1 MTGILEL
8 FAPAEMGSGIGFL
21 VRWRN
26 RLLARKV
33 NYFRPPHNRKSP
45 FDKSP

>member
-8 FAPAEMGSGIGFL
+8 FAPVEIGSGIGFL

-26 RLLARKV
+26 RLLAIHPRIIKGT
-33 NYFRPPHNRKSP
+33 
-45 FDKSP
+45 